1 MSFSFRRDSGL
12 KSAKNVMGF
21 EEEGSIEKPSQK
33 SASTAVSMTLAKAI
47 ELGEYNPEFLA
58 TFAEWNGLSRHIQF
72 QYVRQALDNRHS
84 HLITQ
89 WAEVNNMLDF
99 SKKPHLTEAL
109 ENIMAQIMKLEKDRE
124 KLYLEYSK

>member
-1 MSFSFRRDSGL
+1 
-12 KSAKNVMGF
+12 MGF

-33 SASTAVSMTLAKAI
+33 PAGTGSSMTLAKAV
-47 ELGEYNPEFLA
+47 ELGEYDPEFLA
-58 TFAEWNGLSRHIQF
+58 TFAEWHGLPRHIQF
-72 QYVRQALDNRHS
+72 QYVRQALDNRHR

-99 SKKPHLTEAL
+99 SKKPHLSEAL
-109 ENIMAQIMKLEKDRE
+109 ENIMAQIKKLEKDRE